1 MIGVSINMVT
11 HDILYMTLIN
21 MTCFP
26 RCFSLVEI
34 GKELA
39 LVGVKLPL
47 PIHVIVVGVIVK
59 HVNI

>member
-1 MIGVSINMVT
+1 MIGVSTNMVT

-21 MTCFP
+21 LT
-26 RCFSLVEI
+26 CFSLVEMGI
-34 GKELA
+34 ELA